1 MSPALVY
8 GRYDQPA
15 LDAQYEQRTLVPAEA
30 VDGYIREWRES
41 SERVRSAYE
50 VIADLDYGA
59 GERESLDFFP
69 AARPDAPLVL
79 FVHGGAWRRLSKDEF
94 SYPAPGFLE
103 RGIAYA
109 VAGFDLVPAV
119 TLAEQVDQVRRA
131 LAWAHANAS
140 RFRIDAK
147 RIYLLGNSSGGH
159 LAGMLMG
166 EGQGVGESQRQTPL
180 ARGALLVS
188 GIYDLEPVR
197 LSSRNDY
204 LDLDPASARSLSP
217 IARIPSGGRPL
228 IVGWG
233 ERELDEFQRQSREFA
248 AAWAEQGGAVHTVV
262 RPTCNHFDMT
272 TELGQPESPLL
283 QPFVEMIAASE

>member
-1 MSPALVY
+1 MSPAFVY
-8 GRYDQPA
+8 GSYDQTA
-15 LDAQYEQRTLVPAEA
+15 LDAQYEQRTLVTAPA
-30 VDGYIREWRES
+30 VDGYIREWRDS
-41 SERVRSAYE
+41 SERVRIEHE
-50 VIADLDYGA
+50 VIADLDYGP
-59 GERESLDFFP
+59 GERERVDIFP
-69 AARPDAPLVL
+69 VAAPDAPMVL

-94 SYPAPGFLE
+94 SYPAPGFLQ
-103 RGIAYA
+103 RGIAFA
-109 VAGFDLVPAV
+109 VAGFGLVPAV

-131 LAWAHANAS
+131 LAWVHANAS

-147 RIYLLGNSSGGH
+147 RIHLLGNSSGGH

-166 EGQGVGESQRQTPL
+166 AGEAPL

-217 IARIPSGGRPL
+217 ITRIPSGGRPL

-248 AAWAEQGGAVHTVV
+248 AAWGEQGGPVHTVV

-272 TELGQPESPLL
+272 TELGQPESPVL
-283 QPFVEMIAASE
+283 QAFLEMIAASE